1 MKEEEEEEEEEE
13 EAEAAARKQP
23 SPLGTCVRA
32 AAPSER
38 APMAMRTLCAC
49 GVTERQ
55 RRDFGLE
62 SECAGARA
70 CSMCRVARQ
79 LGRCICSCAAM

>member
-23 SPLGTCVRA
+23 SPGTCVRA

-38 APMAMRTLCAC
+38 APMAMHAVR
-49 GVTERQ
+49 VRSNRETEKRFWTRKRVQ
-55 RRDFGLE
+55 ALVR
-62 SECAGARA
+62 
-70 CSMCRVARQ
+70 SMCRVARQ